1 MNDLGKPDAGEPHVR
16 FDEEAL
22 ETGATSWWDDLGT
35 GSKGPG
41 NARPP
46 PAQPTAPV
54 PYSTFVPVAG
64 SFTARRA
71 VALATRYPLS
81 KRDCT

>member
-22 ETGATSWWDDLGT
+22 ETEAASWQDDLRA

-41 NARPP
+41 TARPP
-46 PAQPTAPV
+46 TTQPTAPV
-54 PYSTFVPVAG
+54 PYSTPVPGTPGA
-64 SFTARRA
+64 
-71 VALATRYPLS
+71 
-81 KRDCT
+81 